1 MNIIAK
7 KLMGGGNTL
16 SYLLGIVVVLCS
28 AHIAQAAYAIYW
40 KGGKGSE
47 ENPVNIYS
55 TSVWTGSAG
64 STTWS
69 GENIS
74 NIPYSNH
81 NMHFG
86 FVAGAAD
93 TTAWLKSDGTSA
105 STVVADGIYAHAGNF
120 IFAAGDFTFNSLSVG
135 FGSGEGS
142 CVTKK
147 GGDWALTGIM
157 YVGSDIK
164 GTLTIDNGCLTSS
177 SDLSVGYNAEGT
189 LTVNGGS
196 LESRVIRIGHNSG
209 TTGLVE
215 VNGGCI
221 NIKDDFYVG
230 YNGNG
235 TLTINGGLVEV
246 LSSKK
251 TNSGHNSGSKGVI
264 NLNGGVFKTQRIGQY
279 NGIGTVNFN
288 GGTLQANAKNTDFIK
303 KGMVVNVNDG
313 GGVIDCGGNAI
324 KINTPLNGS
333 GGLLFTGGSRIDVG
347 YNNTYQAGVN
357 YSGSTAVTPGTTLA
371 VYQYAAANN
380 ILNNGLVIPGVP
392 EVGQT
397 VLILTRGDEYTFA
410 RSGSAWDNGKRP
422 ICPIA
427 PETEFELVYESNIVV
442 KAVGELLPGW
452 YIGPADGNLSD
463 AANWSNKVVPTSG
476 NATILCSS
484 AATLTVGDTFAPSAI
499 TFAAGSAPV
508 AINGRDLTG
517 IVAVT
522 NLSSVSH
529 TINAKVYFEGDIQV
543 KQAAM
548 GGVDD
553 LAKPHVTFAGGAYAA
568 EGFSLESSNTD
579 PIYSRCIFGE
589 YFLSND
595 KSTPWAVGG
604 SSGQRRNC
612 LADKSILHIPFA
624 GNIGTIY
631 VGTKA
636 QLVIGDQTTTGRLA
650 YCNYGEM
657 IVSNLTV
664 TGSSDVHV
672 TFGQGI
678 SWPGVFKFNSV
689 TNEIIG
695 DGNGKSIYFA
705 DASEA
710 SKHIFYIGEGGVN
723 YSSSSKNSVLYIGR
737 DAANNYETIRPWYS
751 DFTIGAR
758 PGGAVGIRL
767 RRDVE
772 FCTDNESGTGQTI
785 TIDAVTGAQNMPR
798 IYISGSG
805 TLKVNKAAQNA
816 DEPSITLKDTATLEY
831 ATATATLGTGTIALG
846 AGTTFAFKN
855 SGRELVLPSSSITL
869 PSTGVATL
877 RIDGAKIKS
886 GDYTIA
892 TGVAADAADHLVID
906 SASTALVGRKA
917 SLRVDDGN
925 LVLTIKSTGTVCI
938 VR

>member
-1 MNIIAK
+1 MNILAK
-7 KLMGGGNTL
+7 KSMM
-16 SYLLGIVVVLCS
+16 VVVLCS
-28 AHIAQAAYAIYW
+28 AAHIAQAAYPIYW
-40 KGGKGSE
+40 KGGNGSE

-69 GENIS
+69 GSDIS
-74 NIPYSNH
+74 NNPYSAH

-86 FVAGAAD
+86 FVAGASD

-120 IFAAGDFTFNSLSVG
+120 IFAAGDFKFTSLSVG
-135 FGSGEGS
+135 FGSGEGTS
-142 CVTKK
+142 VTKK
-147 GGDWALTGIM
+147 GGDWELTGIM
-157 YVGSDIK
+157 YVGSDSK
-164 GTLTIDNGCLTSS
+164 GTLTIDNGRLTSS

-209 TTGLVE
+209 ITGLVE

-251 TNSGHNSGSKGVI
+251 TFPGYKSKGVI
-264 NLNGGVFKTQRIGQY
+264 NLNGGVFKTQRIAQY
-279 NGIGTVNFN
+279 NGSGTVNFN
-288 GGTLQANAKNTDFIK
+288 GGTLQANAESSDFFIK

-347 YNNTYQAGVN
+347 YNNDNQAGVN

-371 VYQYAAANN
+371 VYQNTAANN
-380 ILNNGLVIPGVP
+380 ILNNGLVISGVP
-392 EVGQT
+392 TVGQT
-397 VLILTRGDEYTFA
+397 VLILTRGSGYTFE
-410 RSGSAWDNGKRP
+410 REGSAWMSGKRP

-427 PETEFELVYESNIVV
+427 PETEFELVDASNIVV
-442 KAVGELLPGW
+442 KAVGDLLPGW

-463 AANWSNKVVPTSG
+463 AANWSNGEVPTSG
-476 NATILCSS
+476 NATISCSS
-484 AATLTVGDTFAPSAI
+484 AATLTVGETFAPSAI

-543 KQAAM
+543 KQQAM
-548 GGVDD
+548 GGNQD
-553 LAKPHVTFAGGAYAA
+553 LNKPHVTFAGGAYAA
-568 EGFSLESSNTD
+568 EGYALEHVGTALTF
-579 PIYSRCIFGE
+579 SRCAFGE
-589 YFLSND
+589 YFL
-595 KSTPWAVGG
+595 
-604 SSGQRRNC
+604 RNNEDSRWTVTV
-612 LADKSILHIPFA
+612 AGTNRNSIGDNSILHVPYA
-624 GNIGTIY
+624 GNVGTIFIS
-631 VGTKA
+631 TNA
-636 QLVIGDQTTTGRLA
+636 NLRIENQNTTQRLS
-650 YCNYGEM
+650 YMNFGEM
-657 IVSNLTV
+657 RIEELIVSGSEDGHLTH
-664 TGSSDVHV
+664 S
-672 TFGQGI
+672 QGTQI
-678 SWPGVFKFNSV
+678 PGVFK
-689 TNEIIG
+689 I
-695 DGNGKSIYFA
+695 KSITNTKTGNKTFRFA
-705 DASEA
+705 DAAIA
-710 SKHIFYIGEGGVN
+710 SKHVVYIGNGGVN
-723 YSSSSKNSVLYIGR
+723 YNSDATVYYIGR
-737 DAANNYETIRPWYS
+737 DSEGNYETIHPWNS
-751 DFTIGAR
+751 DFTFQAR
-758 PGGAVGIRL
+758 PNGSVGL
-767 RRDVE
+767 RMLRGVE
-772 FCTDNESGTGQTI
+772 FCTDDESGIGRTI
-785 TIDAVTGAQNMPR
+785 TMDAVTCAQNTPR
-798 IYISGSG
+798 IIISGSG
-805 TLKVNKAAQNA
+805 ALKVNKTAQNSVQ
-816 DEPSITLKDTATLEY
+816 PPITLKDTATLEY

-855 SGRELVLPSSSITL
+855 SGRGLVLPSSITL
-869 PSTGVATL
+869 PSIGVATL

-892 TGVAADAADHLVID
+892 TGVADDAADHLVID

>member
-1 MNIIAK
+1 MI
-7 KLMGGGNTL
+7 
-16 SYLLGIVVVLCS
+16 CR
-28 AHIAQAAYAIYW
+28 AHIAQAGHPIYW
-40 KGGKGSE
+40 KGGNGSE
-47 ENPVNIYS
+47 ENPVNVYS
-55 TSVWTGSAG
+55 KGCWTGSD
-64 STTWS
+64 TWS
-69 GENIS
+69 GNDIS
-74 NIPYSNH
+74 KNPCSDY
-81 NMHFG
+81 NMHYG
-86 FVAGAAD
+86 FAAGTQD
-93 TTAWLKSDGTSA
+93 MTAWLKCDGNDVDTA
-105 STVVADGIYAHAGNF
+105 IADYIITHSGDF
-120 IFAAGDFTFNSLSVG
+120 IFTSGSFKAKSYYVGYSTGDDSK
-135 FGSGEGS
+135 
-142 CVTKK
+142 VTKK
-147 GGDWALTGIM
+147 
-157 YVGSDIK
+157 S
-164 GTLTIDNGCLTSS
+164 GTWKITENMD
-177 SDLSVGYNAEGT
+177 VGY
-189 LTVNGGS
+189 GS
-196 LESRVIRIGHNSG
+196 KSIG
-209 TTGLVE
+209 V
-215 VNGGCI
+215 
-221 NIKDDFYVG
+221 
-230 YNGNG
+230 
-235 TLTINGGLVEV
+235 LTINGGTLDVASNNRIC
-246 LSSKK
+246 LGYSAGSSG
-251 TNSGHNSGSKGVI
+251 TL
-264 NLNGGVFKTQRIGQY
+264 NLNGGIIKTSRI
-279 NGIGTVNFN
+279 VNNKGVGVLNLN
-288 GGTLQANAKNTDFIK
+288 GGTLQANADNTTDFIQ
-303 KGMVVNVNDG
+303 GVTVNINAG

-347 YNNTYQAGVN
+347 YNKTYQAGVN

-371 VYQYAAANN
+371 VYQYTAANN

-410 RSGSAWDNGKRP
+410 RSGSAWMNGKRP
-422 ICPIA
+422 VCPIA
-427 PETEFELVYESNIVV
+427 PETEFEVVDASNIVV
-442 KAVGELLPGW
+442 KAVGPILPGW
-452 YIGPADGNLSD
+452 YIGPKDGNLSV
-463 AANWSNKVVPTSG
+463 AANWSDGVVPTSG
-476 NATILCSS
+476 NATISCSS
-484 AATLTVGDTFAPSAI
+484 AATLTVGETFAPSAI

-595 KSTPWAVGG
+595 KSAPWAVGG

-612 LADKSILHIPFA
+612 LADKSILHIPFV
-624 GNIGTIY
+624 GNIWTIY

-723 YSSSSKNSVLYIGR
+723 YSSSSINTVLYIGR

-831 ATATATLGTGTIALG
+831 ATATATLGTGTISLG

-855 SGRELVLPSSSITL
+855 SGRELALPSPIAL

-877 RIDGAKIKS
+877 RIDGAKLKS

-906 SASTALVGRKA
+906 SASTALNGRKA

>member
-1 MNIIAK
+1 M
-7 KLMGGGNTL
+7 
-16 SYLLGIVVVLCS
+16 LCS
-28 AHIAQAAYAIYW
+28 AHIAQAAYPIYW
-40 KGGKGSE
+40 KGGNGSE

-105 STVVADGIYAHAGNF
+105 STEVADSIYAHAGNF
-120 IFAAGDFTFNSLSVG
+120 IFAAGDFKFKSLNVG

-157 YVGSDIK
+157 YVGSDSK
-164 GTLTIDNGCLTSS
+164 GTLTIDNGSLTSS

-189 LTVNGGS
+189 LTLNGGS

-209 TTGLVE
+209 ITGLVE

-230 YNGNG
+230 NNGNG
-235 TLTINGGLVEV
+235 TLTINGGTVEV

-251 TNSGHNSGSKGVI
+251 TFSGHNSGSKGVI
-264 NLNGGVFKTQRIGQY
+264 NLNGGVFKTQRIAQY
-279 NGIGTVNFN
+279 NGSGTINFN
-288 GGTLQANAKNTDFIK
+288 GGTLQANAASTDFFIK

-324 KINTPLNGS
+324 KINTRLNGS

-347 YNNTYQAGVN
+347 YNNDYQAPLTYTGATSV
-357 YSGSTAVTPGTTLA
+357 APGTTLA
-371 VYQYAAANN
+371 VYQLSSANN
-380 ILNNGLVIPGVP
+380 ILNNGLVISGVP
-392 EVGQT
+392 TVGQT
-397 VLILTRGDEYTFA
+397 VLILTRGDGYTFET
-410 RSGSAWDNGKRP
+410 SGTAWDNGKRP

-427 PETEFELVYESNIVV
+427 PETEFELVDASNIVV
-442 KAVGELLPGW
+442 KVVGDLLPGW
-452 YIGPADGNLSD
+452 YIGPADGNLSV
-463 AANWSNKVVPTSG
+463 AANWSNGEVPTSG

-484 AATLTVGDTFAPSAI
+484 AATLTVGETFAPSSI

-543 KQAAM
+543 KQQAM
-548 GGVDD
+548 GGNQD
-553 LAKPHVTFAGGAYAA
+553 LNKPHVTFAGGAYAA
-568 EGFSLESSNTD
+568 EGYALEHVGTALTFSH
-579 PIYSRCIFGE
+579 CAFGE
-589 YFLSND
+589 YFL
-595 KSTPWAVGG
+595 
-604 SSGQRRNC
+604 RNNEDSRWTVTV
-612 LADKSILHIPFA
+612 AGTSRNSIGDNSILHVPYA
-624 GNIGTIY
+624 GNVGTIFIS
-631 VGTKA
+631 TNA
-636 QLVIGDQTTTGRLA
+636 NLRIENQNTTYRLS
-650 YCNYGEM
+650 YMNFGEM
-657 IVSNLTV
+657 RIEELIVSGSEDGHLTH
-664 TGSSDVHV
+664 S
-672 TFGQGI
+672 QGTQI
-678 SWPGVFKFNSV
+678 PGVFK
-689 TNEIIG
+689 I
-695 DGNGKSIYFA
+695 KSITNTKTGNNTFHFA
-705 DASEA
+705 DAAIA
-710 SKHIFYIGEGGVN
+710 SKHVVYIGNGGIN
-723 YSSSSKNSVLYIGR
+723 YESDATVYYIGR
-737 DAANNYETIRPWYS
+737 DSEGNYETIRPWGS
-751 DFTIGAR
+751 DFTFQNR
-758 PGGAVGIRL
+758 PGGSVGL
-767 RRDVE
+767 RMLRGVE
-772 FCTDNESGTGQTI
+772 FCTDDESGIGRTI
-785 TIDAVTGAQNMPR
+785 TMDAVTCAQNTPT
-798 IYISGSG
+798 IVISGSG
-805 TLKVNKAAQNA
+805 ALKVNKTAQNTVQ
-816 DEPSITLKDTATLEY
+816 PPITLTDTATLEY

-855 SGRELVLPSSSITL
+855 SGRELALPSPIML

-877 RIDGAKIKS
+877 RIDGAKLKS

-906 SASTALVGRKA
+906 PASTALNGRKV
-917 SLRVDDGN
+917 SLRVDEGN
-925 LVLTIKSTGTVCI
+925 LVLAVKSTGTVCI

>member
-7 KLMGGGNTL
+7 KLMRGGKTL

-28 AHIAQAAYAIYW
+28 AHIVQAGYPIYW
-40 KGGKGSE
+40 KGGNGSE

-69 GENIS
+69 GADIS
-74 NIPYSNH
+74 NNPSSAH

-164 GTLTIDNGCLTSS
+164 GTLTIDNGSLTSS

-313 GGVIDCGGNAI
+313 GGVIDCSGNAI
-324 KINTPLNGS
+324 KINTPLKGS

-347 YNNTYQAGVN
+347 YNNDYQAGVN

-371 VYQYAAANN
+371 VYQYVAANN
-380 ILNNGLVIPGVP
+380 ILNNGLVIPRVP
-392 EVGQT
+392 TVGQT
-397 VLILTRGDEYTFA
+397 IFILTRGTDYTFE
-410 RSGSAWDNGKRP
+410 REDSAWKSGKRP
-422 ICPIA
+422 VCPIA
-427 PETEFELVYESNIVV
+427 PETEFELVDASNIVV

-463 AANWSNKVVPTSG
+463 AANWSNREVPTSG
-476 NATILCSS
+476 NATISCLS

-529 TINAKVYFEGDIQV
+529 TINAKVYFKEDIKVSQS
-543 KQAAM
+543 AM

-705 DASEA
+705 D
-710 SKHIFYIGEGGVN
+710 
-723 YSSSSKNSVLYIGR
+723 
-737 DAANNYETIRPWYS
+737 
-751 DFTIGAR
+751 
-758 PGGAVGIRL
+758 
-767 RRDVE
+767 
-772 FCTDNESGTGQTI
+772 
-785 TIDAVTGAQNMPR
+785 
-798 IYISGSG
+798 
-805 TLKVNKAAQNA
+805 TL
-816 DEPSITLKDTATLEY
+816 S
-831 ATATATLGTGTIALG
+831 
-846 AGTTFAFKN
+846 
-855 SGRELVLPSSSITL
+855 
-869 PSTGVATL
+869 
-877 RIDGAKIKS
+877 
-886 GDYTIA
+886 
-892 TGVAADAADHLVID
+892 
-906 SASTALVGRKA
+906 
-917 SLRVDDGN
+917 
-925 LVLTIKSTGTVCI
+925 CC
-938 VR
+938 